1 MCIRDRINVE
11 VRGKKM
17 DEMANDKAYAIGM
30 ATAKKK
36 YNDAKDGFTAAKLKK
51 TGDYT
56 EDEAND
62 EIASMTLLNSVEGKN
77 VIICLGEIDIR
88 CHIKNHVD
96 TMDDMIIKLSNYLE
110 LFKNKKRL
118 TTEQLTTLKVKKMTL
133 ELELSEVQQKKLTPV
148 ITKLISERKIEAD
161 RMRESKDK
169 VKNIDASNRY
179 QMANKILDRKIMFQ
193 KEMRT
198 ILNEEQFKKFKR
210 LEKKRN
216 QKIKNKR
223 HQKKNRFHKN

>member
-1 MCIRDRINVE
+1 MAKIISLLALLICFSLTTNAQ
-11 VRGKKM
+11 KKQ
-17 DEMANDKAYAIGM
+17 
-30 ATAKKK
+30 
-36 YNDAKDGFTAAKLKK
+36 
-51 TGDYT
+51 
-56 EDEAND
+56 
-62 EIASMTLLNSVEGKN
+62 
-77 VIICLGEIDIR
+77 
-88 CHIKNHVD
+88 
-96 TMDDMIIKLSNYLE
+96 

-118 TTEQLTTLKVKKMTL
+118 TTEQLTTLKVKKITL
-133 ELELSEVQQKKLTPV
+133 ELELTEVQQKKLTPV
-148 ITKLISERKIEAD
+148 IAKQISERKIEAD

-198 ILNEEQFKKFKR
+198 ILNEEQFKKFKG

>member
-1 MCIRDRINVE
+1 MVRIVSLLALFISFSLTTNAQ
-11 VRGKKM
+11 KK
-17 DEMANDKAYAIGM
+17 
-30 ATAKKK
+30 
-36 YNDAKDGFTAAKLKK
+36 
-51 TGDYT
+51 
-56 EDEAND
+56 
-62 EIASMTLLNSVEGKN
+62 
-77 VIICLGEIDIR
+77 
-88 CHIKNHVD
+88 
-96 TMDDMIIKLSNYLE
+96 E

-161 RMRESKDK
+161 RMRESKNE

-216 QKIKNKR
+216 QKMKNRR
-223 HQKKNRFHKN
+223 HQKKKRFHKN

>member
-1 MCIRDRINVE
+1 MVRIVSLLALFISFSLTTNAQ
-11 VRGKKM
+11 KK
-17 DEMANDKAYAIGM
+17 
-30 ATAKKK
+30 
-36 YNDAKDGFTAAKLKK
+36 
-51 TGDYT
+51 
-56 EDEAND
+56 
-62 EIASMTLLNSVEGKN
+62 
-77 VIICLGEIDIR
+77 
-88 CHIKNHVD
+88 
-96 TMDDMIIKLSNYLE
+96 E

-161 RMRESKDK
+161 RMRESKNEI
-169 VKNIDASNRY
+169 KNIDASNRY

-216 QKIKNKR
+216 QKMKNRR
-223 HQKKNRFHKN
+223 HQKKKRFHKN

>member
-1 MCIRDRINVE
+1 MVRIVSLLALFICFSLTTNAQ
-11 VRGKKM
+11 KKQ
-17 DEMANDKAYAIGM
+17 
-30 ATAKKK
+30 
-36 YNDAKDGFTAAKLKK
+36 
-51 TGDYT
+51 
-56 EDEAND
+56 
-62 EIASMTLLNSVEGKN
+62 
-77 VIICLGEIDIR
+77 
-88 CHIKNHVD
+88 
-96 TMDDMIIKLSNYLE
+96 

-133 ELELSEVQQKKLTPV
+133 ELELTEVQQKKLTPV
-148 ITKLISERKIEAD
+148 ITKQISERKIETD
-161 RMRESKDK
+161 RMRESKNE

-216 QKIKNKR
+216 QKMKNKR
-223 HQKKNRFHKN
+223 HQKKKRFHKN

>member
-1 MCIRDRINVE
+1 MVRIVSLLVLFISFSLTTNAQ
-11 VRGKKM
+11 KK
-17 DEMANDKAYAIGM
+17 
-30 ATAKKK
+30 
-36 YNDAKDGFTAAKLKK
+36 
-51 TGDYT
+51 
-56 EDEAND
+56 
-62 EIASMTLLNSVEGKN
+62 
-77 VIICLGEIDIR
+77 
-88 CHIKNHVD
+88 
-96 TMDDMIIKLSNYLE
+96 E

-118 TTEQLTTLKVKKMTL
+118 TTKQLTTLKVKKMTL

-161 RMRESKDK
+161 RMRESKNE

-216 QKIKNKR
+216 QKMKNRR
-223 HQKKNRFHKN
+223 HQKKKRFYKN